1 MNKKLVLATAAIQAA
16 LLTACGGGGSDS
28 STPADGGT
36 GTTPAALTIS
46 GTAATGAA
54 IVGGKIDVKCAAGT
68 GTATT
73 IADGSYTVTIS
84 GGTLPCVMHVTA
96 SDVDLYSLAEGG
108 SGSAVRA
115 NITPLSQL
123 VAATVV
129 GGDPANLFAN
139 FDVSAQT
146 LLTAA
151 NVAKAITA
159 VTSAL
164 SGAIDLTGIDPLKDS
179 LVAASGST
187 TGNALDQ
194 KLDALKAALAAAGIT
209 LADVTTAIV
218 ASGPDTQA
226 PVKTLLQPVVST
238 CAGLRS
244 GSYRAL
250 NPNETDP
257 AWANHVF
264 TFDAGTLTV
273 KFFDGTSTVL
283 TDAGSCAFTINDGTK
298 LMVSKSGAIVA
309 LAAVSATQTEASV
322 VIPEQTIPVSELAG
336 SWNVLS
342 YERDTAGALLKP
354 STATVTLDATGAFTA
369 GSDCVGLS
377 VCTAWTSLPGKLTAG
392 AGGGFQFTDTD
403 GNTHKL
409 FAFKTADGQLSL
421 YVLDANNMGFSIAA
435 KQLAVALPEVG
446 VVNKFWD
453 FSIGSGGYASTVTDT
468 TTTVQAVDTTAA
480 SYTRVRAFDGR
491 VDGFSINK
499 PRDGLRYRAAGSSAT
514 TSGGT
519 VNYSEIIVMPLPS
532 TGLSV
537 YVSAGANQN
546 FFGVSVNHP

>member
-1 MNKKLVLATAAIQAA
+1 MNKKLIFATAAIQAA
-16 LLTACGGGGSDS
+16 LLAACGGGGSDS

-36 GTTPAALTIS
+36 TTPTALTIS

-54 IVGGKIDVKCAAGT
+54 IAGGKIDVKCAAGT

-108 SGSAVRA
+108 SGNAVRA

-123 VAATVV
+123 VAAEVV
-129 GGDPANLFAN
+129 GGNPANLFAN
-139 FDVSAQT
+139 FDASAQT

-151 NVAKAITA
+151 NVAKAITT

-164 SGAIDLTGIDPLKDS
+164 SGVVDLTGIDPLKDS
-179 LVAASGST
+179 LVAANGST
-187 TGNALDQ
+187 TGNTLDQ

-209 LADVTTAIV
+209 LADATTV
-218 ASGPDTQA
+218 LVSSPDTSA
-226 PVKTLLQPVVST
+226 PFKTLLQPVVST

-244 GSYRAL
+244 GSYRSL

-264 TFDAGTLTV
+264 TFDAGTLNV
-273 KFFDGTSTVL
+273 KFFDGTSTTL
-283 TDAGSCAFTINDGTK
+283 TDAGNCVFNTADGTK

-309 LAAVSATQTEASV
+309 LTAVSATQTEASV
-322 VIPEQTIPVSELAG
+322 VIPEQTIPLSALAG
-336 SWNVLS
+336 TWNVFS

-354 STATVTLDATGAFTA
+354 ATTTITLDATGTFTA

-377 VCTAWTSLPGKLTAG
+377 ACTAWTAMPGKLTVGDA
-392 AGGGFQFTDTD
+392 GGFQFTDTD

-409 FAFKTADGQLSL
+409 FAFKTGDSQLSL
-421 YVLDANNMGFSIAA
+421 YVLDANNMGFSVAA
-435 KQLAVALPEVG
+435 KQVALTLPVVG
-446 VVNKFWD
+446 TVNKFWD
-453 FSIGSGGYASTVTDT
+453 FTIGSGGYASTVTDT

-480 SYTRVRAFDGR
+480 SYTRVRALDGR

-519 VNYSEIIVMPLPS
+519 VNYSEIISMPLPS

-537 YVSAGANQN
+537 YVSVAANQN
-546 FFGVSVNHP
+546 FFGVSVNQP

>member
-1 MNKKLVLATAAIQAA
+1 MNKKLVFATAAIQAA

-36 GTTPAALTIS
+36 GTTPSALTIS

-54 IVGGKIDVKCAAGT
+54 IAGGSINVKCAANT
-68 GTATT
+68 GTTT
-73 IADGSYTVTIS
+73 TNTDGSYSITIS

-96 SDVDLYSLAEGG
+96 GAVDLYSLAEAG
-108 SGSAVRA
+108 SGSTVRA

-123 VAATVV
+123 VAAAVA
-129 GGDPANLFAN
+129 GGDPATLFAN
-139 FDVSAQT
+139 FDASAQT
-146 LLTAA
+146 KLTAA
-151 NVAKAITA
+151 NVTKAITA

-164 SGAIDLTGIDPLKDS
+164 SGVVDLTGIDPLKDS
-179 LVAASGST
+179 LVAANGST
-187 TGNALDQ
+187 AGNTLDK
-194 KLDALKAALAAAGIT
+194 KLDALKAALADAGIS
-209 LADVTTAIV
+209 LADATTVLV
-218 ASGPDTQA
+218 ASPDTSA
-226 PVKTLLQPVVST
+226 PFKTLLQPVVLT

-244 GSYRAL
+244 GSYRSL

-264 TFDAGTLTV
+264 TFDASTLNV
-273 KFFDGTSTVL
+273 KFFDGTSTTL
-283 TDAGSCAFTINDGTK
+283 TDAGNCVFNTADGTK

-309 LAAVSATQTEASV
+309 LTAVTATQTQASV
-322 VIPEQTIPVSELAG
+322 VIPEQTIPLSELAG

-354 STATVTLDATGAFTA
+354 TTATITLDATGTFTA

-377 VCTAWTSLPGKLTAG
+377 ACTAWTSLPAKLTVG
-392 AGGGFQFTDTD
+392 DTGGFQFTDTD
-403 GNTHKL
+403 GNIHKV
-409 FAFKTADGQLSL
+409 FAFKTGDSQLSL
-421 YVLDANNMGFSIAA
+421 YVLDANNMGFSVAA

-446 VVNKFWD
+446 AENKFWD
-453 FSIGSGGYASTVTDT
+453 FTIGSAGYASTVTDT
-468 TTTVQAVDTTAA
+468 TTTVQAVDTTAG
-480 SYTRVRAFDGR
+480 SYTRVRASDGR

-519 VNYSEIIVMPLPS
+519 VNYSEIIAMTLPG
-532 TGLSV
+532 TGLSL
-537 YVSAGANQN
+537 YVSGSATQN